1 MTGTPAISATY
12 FGKVPSRG
20 DFIKGNGQAQLIG
33 VLDRWLSRSME
44 LLAADPRWKTTYDN
58 AAPLHFAFVGARSRL
73 SVVGH
78 LHPSHDASN
87 RRFPFLAA
95 TTIDRDDS
103 LLFHSGPLYFSRL
116 WNQFRHIVDQTCA
129 ADDPA
134 IALHALGEI
143 DCDDEINAAGRGNT
157 LDAFLSTHTLAQFER
172 LLVSDTRAVNIRRIL
187 LALGLLLRPLLGN
200 GKGAIEKGLSL
211 PLASDPLHRD
221 LSATLWM
228 SLVTRFLV
236 RSGAELQMLVAAEG
250 NQPRLILGFNGAS
263 AKTLLSGLAPDIS
276 ADTNIVLDDPEWVD
290 THLGL
295 AQDYGVA
302 KLSSYLSRPDISL
315 PVAVS
320 TFKEV
325 FLGE

>member
-1 MTGTPAISATY
+1 MTGTPVASATY

-33 VLDRWLSRSME
+33 MLDRWLSQSME
-44 LLAADPRWKTTYDN
+44 MLAADPRWKTTYDN

-103 LLFHSGPLYFSRL
+103 VLFHNGPVYFSRL
-116 WNQFRHIVDQTCA
+116 WSRFRRIAEKTYA
-129 ADDPA
+129 SDDPVA
-134 IALHALGEI
+134 ALHALGEI
-143 DCDDEINAAGRGNT
+143 DCNGAVSAAGGDNA
-157 LDAFLSTHTLAQFER
+157 LEAFLRAHTLAQFER
-172 LLVSDTRAVNIRRIL
+172 MLKTDTRPVDLRRIL

-211 PLASDPLHRD
+211 PLAPDPLHRD
-221 LSATLWM
+221 LSATVWM
-228 SLVTRFLV
+228 SLVTGFLV
-236 RSGAELQMLVAAEG
+236 RSGAELQLLVAARGE
-250 NQPRLILGFNGAS
+250 QPRLILGFNGAS
-263 AKTLLSGLAPDIS
+263 AKTLLSGLSPDTS
-276 ADTNIVLDDPEWVD
+276 AQTNIVLDDPEWVD
-290 THLGL
+290 THPGL
-295 AQDYGVA
+295 TQEYGVA
-302 KLSSYLSRPDISL
+302 KLSSYLSRPNISL

>member
-1 MTGTPAISATY
+1 MTITQVASATY

-20 DFIKGNGQAQLIG
+20 DFIKGNGQTQLIG
-33 VLDRWLSRSME
+33 MLDRWLSQSME

-58 AAPLHFAFVGARSRL
+58 ASPLHFAFVGARSRL

-95 TTIDRDDS
+95 TTIDRDDNV
-103 LLFHSGPLYFSRL
+103 LFHSGPVYFSRL
-116 WNQFRHIVDQTCA
+116 WNQFRRIVEQTCA

-134 IALHALGEI
+134 TTLHALAGI
-143 DCDDEINAAGRGNT
+143 DCNSEISASGGSST
-157 LDAFLSTHTLAQFER
+157 LENFLSGHTLAQFER
-172 LLVSDTRAVNIRRIL
+172 LLKTGSRQVDTRRIL
-187 LALGLLLRPLLGN
+187 IALGLLLRPLLGN

-211 PLASDPLHRD
+211 PLASDPMQRD
-221 LSATLWM
+221 LSAALWM
-228 SLVTRFLV
+228 SLVAGFLA
-236 RSGAELQMLVAAEG
+236 RSGAELQMLVAANG
-250 NQPRLILGFNGAS
+250 PQPRLILGFNGAS
-263 AKTLLSGLAPDIS
+263 AKTLLSGLAPDTS
-276 ADTNIVLDDPEWVD
+276 AQTNIVLDDPEWVD
-290 THLGL
+290 THPGL
-295 AQDYGVA
+295 TQEYGVA

-315 PVAVS
+315 PAAIT